1 MNSEELFSVA
11 QNVIPGGVN
20 SPVRAFRGVGG
31 TPRFIR
37 SARGATI
44 TDVDGKTYIDY
55 VGSWGPMIL
64 GHADE
69 EVVAALHE
77 VALKG
82 TSFGAPTELEVDLA
96 QEVVD
101 AVPSIEMVR
110 MVSSGTEA
118 TMSAIRLARGVTGRT
133 KLVKFEGCYHGHG
146 DSLLV
151 KAGSGVATLGL
162 PDSPGVPA
170 SLAQNTI
177 TVPFNNT
184 SALEEVFAEHKDIAA
199 VIIEP
204 VVGNMGCVPPRPGYL
219 EAVRKLTRDHGAL
232 LIFDE
237 VMTGFRVAR
246 GGAQELYGITPDIT
260 TLGKIIGGGL
270 PVGAYGG
277 SREIMNNIAPAGSI
291 YQAGTLS
298 GNPLSMTAGLV
309 TLRRLRDKS
318 IYERLEALTQKL
330 CEGLAAAAQSA
341 GISTVTNRVGSMWTS
356 FFTSEAVIDWD
367 TANKSD
373 RQLYGKFFH
382 AMLDEGV
389 YLAPSQFE
397 AAFVSLAHTDEI
409 IERTVEAAQKASHG
423 LHR

>member
-1 MNSEELFSVA
+1 MNSEELFSIA
-11 QNVIPGGVN
+11 QDVIPGGVN

-31 TPRFIR
+31 TPRFIS

-44 TDVDGKTYIDY
+44 TEVDGKTYIDY

-69 EVVAALHE
+69 EVVAALQE

-82 TSFGAPTELEVDLA
+82 TSFGAPTELEVELA
-96 QEVVD
+96 QEVID

-133 KLVKFEGCYHGHG
+133 KMVKFEGCYHGHA

-170 SLAQNTI
+170 SLAENTI
-177 TVPFNNT
+177 TVPFN
-184 SALEEVFAEHKDIAA
+184 SVEALEEVFAEHKDVAA

-204 VVGNMGCVPPRPGYL
+204 VVGNMGCVPPRQGYL
-219 EAVRKLTRDHGAL
+219 EAVRKLTRDQGAL

-246 GGAQELYGITPDIT
+246 GGAQELYGIPPDIT

-277 SREIMNNIAPAGSI
+277 SRDIMNNIAPAGSI

-318 IYERLEALTQKL
+318 VYARLETSTRKL
-330 CEGLAAAAQSA
+330 CEGLAAAAQEA
-341 GISTVTNRVGSMWTS
+341 GIPTVTNRVGSMWTG
-356 FFTSEAVIDWD
+356 FFTQAPVIDWD
-367 TANKSD
+367 SANKSD

-382 AMLDEGV
+382 AMLNEGV

-397 AAFVSLAHTDEI
+397 AAFVSLAHTDEV
-409 IERTVEAAQKASHG
+409 IERTIDAAKKSFDK
-423 LHR
+423 LK